1 MSDALPNHLGGH
13 ANTTHVDRG
22 ALVYLIEAYGVTS
35 MVDLG
40 CGPGGQV
47 REAQGLGIQAFGIDG
62 DWTCGPE
69 EIHDFTKGPF
79 LYAPKV
85 DLVWCVEFLEH
96 VEKRYLPNVMP
107 FFDNAEVVV
116 ISAAPPGKAGHH
128 HVNCQGAGYWIEQFH
143 LAGLTPDKEG
153 TMGLRGAS
161 TMRRE
166 FIRDR
171 GIVFTRQY
179 NDTWTT

>member
-1 MSDALPNHLGGH
+1 MSDLLPKHLGGH

-22 ALVYLIEAYGVTS
+22 ALIYLMEAYEVGT

-47 REAQGLGIQAFGIDG
+47 REAQGLGIQAFGVDG

-69 EIHDFTKGPF
+69 EVHDFTVGPF
-79 LYAPKV
+79 PYAPRV

-96 VEKRYLPNVMP
+96 IEERYLPNVMP
-107 FFDNAEVVV
+107 FFCNAEVVV
-116 ISAAPPGKAGHH
+116 ISAAPPGKGGHH
-128 HVNCQGAGYWIEQFH
+128 HVNCQGAGYWIEKFYEE
-143 LAGLTPDKEG
+143 GFGPDRG
-153 TMGLRGAS
+153 STMALRGAS
-161 TMRRE
+161 TMERE

-171 GIVFTRQY
+171 GLVFTRSKSP
-179 NDTWTT
+179 WT